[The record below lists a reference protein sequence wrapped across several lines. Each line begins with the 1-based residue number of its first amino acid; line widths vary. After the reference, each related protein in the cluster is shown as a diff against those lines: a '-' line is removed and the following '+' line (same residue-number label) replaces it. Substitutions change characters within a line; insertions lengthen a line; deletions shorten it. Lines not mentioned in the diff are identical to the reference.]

1 VPFGPKYSSF
11 VCAPQDTDSIFV
23 SFKDDLRDMHEA
35 FRLGNEA
42 SEMITRTFKS
52 PNKLEFEKVYCPLLL
67 IGKKR

>member
-1 VPFGPKYSSF
+1 MPFSPKYSSF
-11 VCAPQDTDSIFV
+11 VCAQDTDSIFV